1 MATLFPFNSRTV
13 VAVILVFF
21 GFSSEFGLLNQV
33 SALGINYGQVAND
46 LPSPEQVLRL
56 LSSLRI
62 TKTRIYDTNPRVLAA
77 FAGSGIDLIVTT
89 PNEAV
94 AGLADPARALQWVS
108 TNIIPFIPATRI
120 TGIAVGNEVFTSD
133 DETLMANLVPAMVSL
148 QQALVRH
155 GLDSSIHVSTANS
168 LAVLS
173 NSYPPSLGSFRP
185 ELAMVIEP
193 LLHFLSDTG
202 APFWINAYPYFAY
215 KDDPQRVPLEYAI
228 FGSGSVMVD
237 PNTGLHYD
245 NMLYAQVDA
254 VVFAIARFGYEEIEV
269 RVSETGWPSKGDE
282 DEIGATVENA
292 KIYNRNL
299 VARQMEEEGT
309 PLRPKP
315 KLEVYLFA
323 LFNEDLKPGPTSE
336 RNYGLY
342 QPDGTMAYNVG
353 LSAAATSAASLSNL
367 NSSALR
373 THGKKRS
380 CLCYWIT
387 SISIAIYVLVMKT
400 M

>member
-120 TGIAVGNEVFTSD
+120 TGISVGNEVFTSD

-193 LLHFLSDTG
+193 LLRFLSDTG

-269 RVSETGWPSKGDE
+269 RVSETGWPSRGR
-282 DEIGATVENA
+282 G
-292 KIYNRNL
+292 
-299 VARQMEEEGT
+299 
-309 PLRPKP
+309 
-315 KLEVYLFA
+315 
-323 LFNEDLKPGPTSE
+323 
-336 RNYGLY
+336 
-342 QPDGTMAYNVG
+342 
-353 LSAAATSAASLSNL
+353 
-367 NSSALR
+367 
-373 THGKKRS
+373 
-380 CLCYWIT
+380 
-387 SISIAIYVLVMKT
+387 
-400 M
+400 